1 MLSIYAIGHPV
12 LKSKTIEVVPDY
24 PELDKLIQQ
33 MFQTMYLAK
42 GVGLAAPQIGKSI
55 RLFIVDATPYQN
67 EYPES
72 TNFKKIFINPKII
85 KEYGDLL
92 YYTEGCLS
100 IPGINEEIERH
111 SIIDIEYFDEH
122 FQLHRKT
129 YNGIVARIIQ
139 HEYDHLEGKL
149 FIDRLTTLKKLLLK
163 SKIQKIMR
171 GEVDVQYKMIFPS
184 KKI

>member
-1 MLSIYAIGHPV
+1 MLSIYSIGHPV
-12 LKSKTIEVVPDY
+12 LKNKTREISPDY

-33 MFQTMYLAK
+33 MFQTMYIAR
-42 GVGLAAPQIGKSI
+42 GVGLAAPQVGKSI

-67 EYPES
+67 EYPE
-72 TNFKKIFINPKII
+72 TANFKKIFINPKII

-92 YYTEGCLS
+92 YFPEGCLS
-100 IPGINEEIERH
+100 IPGINEEIERP

-122 FQLHRKT
+122 FQFHRKT

-149 FIDRLTTLKKLLLK
+149 LIDRLPTLKKILLR
-163 SKIQKIMR
+163 SKIQKIIR
-171 GEVDVQYKMIFPS
+171 GEIDVQYKMIFPN